1 MDTAA
6 KNTAVEEKQKPK
18 KRRKKKKVLRK
29 VILVLV
35 LILLVGA
42 AVYACS
48 PKRSAKEGLSVY
60 KNDIYTAARAD
71 VSDTISATGLVESS
85 EDTTAKVY
93 STLSYKIDT
102 VNVSLGDTVAE
113 GDVLCVYDT
122 ETLERQIKEKEY
134 AMSSSERNAALNLA
148 NAKLTYETFLAG
160 VEAGT
165 NASLVNAESS
175 YATASDNLE
184 RAQKDYDDYAAKLA
198 DSAVLTL
205 NQAKR
210 NLDDAQKNYDDLKDD
225 IDNKTHSQIRNA
237 QKTVDS
243 AKENYEDYKADL
255 ENGRLSSLHS
265 ADAACD
271 SYLSALEDARER
283 LDELQTALLGASGED
298 PAEIARLE
306 EQVAVQEANVKM
318 LRENYTAALD
328 TYDLAVDEANRLLDT
343 YKEQYDN
350 AVDAYDDVIESL
362 EKTLDSYAT
371 ALANAKDSYQNA
383 LEGTDDT
390 LENYATA
397 LTGAERSF
405 RDAEINL
412 ENTKISVNNQLE
424 NYRISYQNA
433 QNSANTEL
441 SDYQLANL
449 YTDLGK
455 ATVTAPIAGTVTA
468 VYAAE
473 GESASGVLFVI
484 EDTDSLVVT
493 STVKAYDLD
502 RVKEGM
508 RVTIESDV
516 TGDRVYAGVIESIAP
531 TAAKDAT
538 GSVISTNDAEF
549 ETVVRVTDTNTGLK
563 IGVSAR
569 IAYVVEEAK
578 QTLTLPESAI
588 LYEGRESFVL
598 RVTDKA
604 EDGSFMLERVPV
616 TVGVSDG
623 VNTAVDG
630 IAEGDEIVDNA
641 DSYRLLVGRRL
652 TLSENSMLA
661 GSMNNMFMMGGMGG
675 MSGGRAG
682 GR

>member
-1 MDTAA
+1 MDTEA

-18 KRRKKKKVLRK
+18 KKRKKKKILRK

-48 PKRSAKEGLSVY
+48 PKRSVKEGLSVY
-60 KNDIYTAARAD
+60 KNDIYTVARAD

-134 AMSSSERNAALNLA
+134 SMSTSERSAALSLA

-165 NASLVNAESS
+165 NASLVNAESG

-184 RAQKDYDDYAAKLA
+184 RAKKDYDDYAAKLA
-198 DSAVLTL
+198 DSAVITL

-225 IDNKTHSQIRNA
+225 IDNKTHAQIRSA
-237 QKTVDS
+237 QKAVDS
-243 AKENYEDYKADL
+243 AKKTYEDYKEDVEDDTTSA
-255 ENGRLSSLHS
+255 LHS

-271 SYLSALEDARER
+271 SYYDAWKAAESR
-283 LDELQTALLGASGED
+283 LDELEDALNAAAEED
-298 PAEIARLE
+298 VVQIAQLR
-306 EQVAVQEANVKM
+306 EQISIQKANVKT
-318 LRENYTAALD
+318 LRESYYSALD
-328 TYDLAVDEANRLLDT
+328 TYDLASQEAYRLLDT

-350 AVDAYDDVIESL
+350 AVDAYDDVIDSL

-424 NYRISYQNA
+424 NYRISYENA
-433 QNSANTEL
+433 KNSANTKL
-441 SDYQLANL
+441 ADYQLANL

-468 VYAAE
+468 VYATE

-484 EDTDSLVVT
+484 EDTASLVVT

-502 RVKEGM
+502 RVQEGM

-516 TGDRVYAGVIESIAP
+516 TGDKVYEGVIETIAP
-531 TAAKDAT
+531 TAAKDST

-549 ETVVRVTDTNTGLK
+549 ETVVRVTDENTGLK

-578 QTLTLPESAI
+578 QALTLPESAI
-588 LYEGRESFVL
+588 LSEGRESYVL
-598 RVTDKA
+598 RVTDRA
-604 EDGSFMLERVPV
+604 EDGSFTLERIPV

-641 DSYRLLVGRRL
+641 DSYRMLVDRRL

-675 MSGGRAG
+675 SGHPGGR
-682 GR
+682 